1 MEMLPV
7 LFIVTTLIALFVLYK
22 ASGNKAIVLIV
33 SLGWLI
39 VQGFV
44 SKAGFYLVTNTQPP
58 RIVLAILPPMVLI
71 ALLFI
76 SRAGKRFVD
85 SFDTQWLTAI
95 HTIRVLVEI
104 GILRLYLHHLVPQIM
119 TFEGRN
125 FDILSGITAP
135 FMWYFGYYKPKFNK
149 GILLVWNFACMVLL
163 FNIVTI
169 AMLSTPF
176 KFQHFGFERPNI
188 AILQFPYIWLPCFIV
203 PAVLFSHL
211 VCVRQLLRRS

>member
-7 LFIVTTLIALFVLYK
+7 LFIVTTFIALFMLYK

-33 SLGWLI
+33 SLGWLTA
-39 VQGFV
+39 QGFI
-44 SKAGFYLVTNTQPP
+44 SSAGFYQLTTTAPP
-58 RIVLAILPPMVLI
+58 RIILAILPPMVLI

-76 SRAGKRFVD
+76 SPAGRRLVD
-85 SFDTQWLTAI
+85 GFDTKWLTAI
-95 HTIRVLVEI
+95 HTIRILVEI

-135 FMWYFGYYKPKFNK
+135 FMWYFDYYKQRLNK
-149 GILLVWNFACMVLL
+149 TILLIWNFACMALL

-169 AMLSTPF
+169 AILSAPF
-176 KFQHFGFERPNI
+176 KFQHFGFEQPNI

-203 PAVLFSHL
+203 PVVLFSHL